1 MRPLRERGVN
11 DSMDPFQK
19 LEEKVSRVVELF
31 KRSQAENQ
39 SLAQQMEKLKTD
51 SKESGRQREMLDREL
66 QALRKE
72 REDVRS
78 RVERLLDQI
87 DALTRHDSAG

>member
-1 MRPLRERGVN
+1 
-11 DSMDPFQK
+11 MDQFQK
-19 LEEKVSRVVELF
+19 LEEKVSRVVEMF
-31 KRSQAENQ
+31 KHTQAENQ
-39 SLAQQMEKLKTD
+39 SLSQQLEKMKAD
-51 SKESGRQREMLDREL
+51 SKDAVRQREALEREA

-78 RVERLLDQI
+78 RVERLLEQV